1 MSGNM
6 NGNVVNFPV
15 EKKPD
20 ANAVLEDAKDKLED
34 CILLGVTKDGD
45 AYYSICAQDPAQVVY
60 LLRALEHIVLTMEV
74 NGE

>member
-1 MSGNM
+1 MMGR
-6 NGNVVNFPV
+6 VVDFPV
-15 EKKPD
+15 KQKVD
-20 ANAVLEDAKDKLED
+20 ANTVLDDAKDKLED
-34 CILLGVTKDGD
+34 CILLGVTKDGE